1 MVTTKKNKKNN
12 LFPYGVEHR
21 EVIGYSTDGKRTPL
35 YRIKRVLPKNKKFNL
50 KYYFRLI
57 IVLLLLCG
65 AMMLLANCSTAPI
78 VDSRGKSSANIEGN
92 AERYH
97 DDYYTCKSLVN
108 DNTNVVLDK
117 GKTIYNTLRWR
128 VLWLSPK
135 IDTRQDLINN
145 CLEGRGYNVL
155 NK

>member
-1 MVTTKKNKKNN
+1 
-12 LFPYGVEHR
+12 
-21 EVIGYSTDGKRTPL
+21 
-35 YRIKRVLPKNKKFNL
+35 
-50 KYYFRLI
+50 
-57 IVLLLLCG
+57 
-65 AMMLLANCSTAPI
+65 MLLASCTTAPI

-97 DDYYTCKSLVN
+97 DDYYTCVDLVKDHTNMVVDKSK
-108 DNTNVVLDK
+108 VV
-117 GKTIYNTLRWR
+117 YNTLRWR

-135 IDTRQDLINN
+135 LKTRQDLINN

>member
-1 MVTTKKNKKNN
+1 
-12 LFPYGVEHR
+12 
-21 EVIGYSTDGKRTPL
+21 
-35 YRIKRVLPKNKKFNL
+35 
-50 KYYFRLI
+50 
-57 IVLLLLCG
+57 
-65 AMMLLANCSTAPI
+65 MLLANCSTAPI

>member
-1 MVTTKKNKKNN
+1 MPKNKKNK

-21 EVIGYSTDGKRTPL
+21 EVIGYSMDKDKTPL
-35 YRIKRVLPKNKKFNL
+35 YRVTRIMPKEKSRYRWLFRVS
-50 KYYFRLI
+50 
-57 IVLLLLCG
+57 IVLLLICG
-65 AMMLLANCSTAPI
+65 AMLLAGCSTTPI

-97 DDYYTCKSLVN
+97 DDYYTCVALV
-108 DNTNVVLDK
+108 DDHTNKVVDTSK
-117 GKTIYNTLRWR
+117 VVYNKLRWR

-135 IDTRQDLINN
+135 LNTKQDLINN

>member
-1 MVTTKKNKKNN
+1 MVTTKKNKKSN

-35 YRIKRVLPKNKKFNL
+35 YRIKRVLPKNKKFDL

>member
-1 MVTTKKNKKNN
+1 MPKNKKNK
-12 LFPYGVEHR
+12 LFPYGYDHR
-21 EVIGYSTDGKRTPL
+21 EVIGYSTDGKKTPL
-35 YRIKRVLPKNKKFNL
+35 YRIKRIMPKEKTSFNNF
-50 KYYFRLI
+50 FRVSI
-57 IVLLLLCG
+57 TLLLICG
-65 AMMLLANCSTAPI
+65 AILFLASCSTAPI

-97 DDYYTCKSLVN
+97 DDYYTCVDLVK
-108 DNTNVVLDK
+108 DNTNMVVDK
-117 GKTIYNTLRWR
+117 SKLVYNTFRWR

-135 IDTRQDLINN
+135 LTTRQDLINN

>member
-1 MVTTKKNKKNN
+1 MPKNKKNK
-12 LFPYGVEHR
+12 LFPYGYDHR
-21 EVIGYSTDGKRTPL
+21 EVIGYSTDGKKTPL
-35 YRIKRVLPKNKKFNL
+35 YRIKRIMPKEKTSFKSF
-50 KYYFRLI
+50 FRVS
-57 IVLLLLCG
+57 IVLLLICG
-65 AMMLLANCSTAPI
+65 GMMLLANCTTAPI

-97 DDYYTCKSLVN
+97 DDYYTCVDLVKDHTNMVVDKSKLV
-108 DNTNVVLDK
+108 
-117 GKTIYNTLRWR
+117 YNTLRWR

-135 IDTRQDLINN
+135 LTTRQDLINN

>member
-1 MVTTKKNKKNN
+1 MKKNKKNN

-92 AERYH
+92 AGRYH

-135 IDTRQDLINN
+135 LTTRQDLINN
-145 CLEGRGYNVL
+145 CLTGRGYNVL

>member
-1 MVTTKKNKKNN
+1 MKNKKNK

-21 EVIGYSTDGKRTPL
+21 EVIGYSMDKDKTPL
-35 YRIKRVLPKNKKFNL
+35 YRVTRIMPKEKSRYRWLFRVS
-50 KYYFRLI
+50 
-57 IVLLLLCG
+57 IVLLLICG
-65 AMMLLANCSTAPI
+65 VMFLAGCSTTPI

-97 DDYYTCKSLVN
+97 DDYYTCVALV
-108 DNTNVVLDK
+108 DDHTNKVVDTSK
-117 GKTIYNTLRWR
+117 VVYNKLRWR

-135 IDTRQDLINN
+135 LNTKQDLINN

>member
-1 MVTTKKNKKNN
+1 
-12 LFPYGVEHR
+12 
-21 EVIGYSTDGKRTPL
+21 
-35 YRIKRVLPKNKKFNL
+35 
-50 KYYFRLI
+50 
-57 IVLLLLCG
+57 
-65 AMMLLANCSTAPI
+65 MLLAGCGTTPI

-97 DDYYTCKSLVN
+97 DDYYTCVDLVN
-108 DNTNVVLDK
+108 DHTNMVVDK
-117 GKTIYNTLRWR
+117 SKVVYNKLRWR

-135 IDTRQDLINN
+135 LQTKQDLINN

>member
-1 MVTTKKNKKNN
+1 MKKNKKNN

>member
-1 MVTTKKNKKNN
+1 MPKNKKNK
-12 LFPYGVEHR
+12 LFPYGYEHR
-21 EVIGYSTDGKRTPL
+21 EVIGYSTDKDKTPL
-35 YRIKRVLPKNKKFNL
+35 YRIKRIMPKEKTSL
-50 KYYFRLI
+50 KSFFRVSI
-57 IVLLLLCG
+57 ALLLICG
-65 AMMLLANCSTAPI
+65 AILFLASCSTAPI

-97 DDYYTCKSLVN
+97 DDYYTCVDLVKDHTNMVVDKSKLV
-108 DNTNVVLDK
+108 
-117 GKTIYNTLRWR
+117 YNTLRWR

-135 IDTRQDLINN
+135 LTTRQDLINN

>member
-1 MVTTKKNKKNN
+1 MKKNKKNN

-117 GKTIYNTLRWR
+117 GKTLYNTLRWR

-135 IDTRQDLINN
+135 LTTRQDLINN

>member
-1 MVTTKKNKKNN
+1 MKKNKKSN

-57 IVLLLLCG
+57 IVLLLTCG

-92 AERYH
+92 AERFH
-97 DDYYTCKSLVN
+97 DDYYTCQSLVK
-108 DNTNVVLDK
+108 DNTNIVLDK
-117 GKTIYNTLRWR
+117 GKTVYNSLRWR

-135 IDTRQDLINN
+135 LNTRQDLINN
-145 CLEGRGYNVL
+145 CLTGRGYNVL

>member
-1 MVTTKKNKKNN
+1 MPKNKKKD

>member
-1 MVTTKKNKKNN
+1 MKKNKKSN

-57 IVLLLLCG
+57 IDLLLLCG

>member
-1 MVTTKKNKKNN
+1 MPKNKKNK

-21 EVIGYSTDGKRTPL
+21 EVIGYSMDKDKTPL
-35 YRIKRVLPKNKKFNL
+35 YRVTRILPKEKTSKKNFFRVLL
-50 KYYFRLI
+50 T
-57 IVLLLLCG
+57 LLLICG
-65 AMMLLANCSTAPI
+65 GIIMLLASCTTAPI

-97 DDYYTCKSLVN
+97 DDYYTCVDLVKDHTNMVVDKSK
-108 DNTNVVLDK
+108 VV
-117 GKTIYNTLRWR
+117 YNTLRWR

-135 IDTRQDLINN
+135 LKTRQDLINN

>member
-1 MVTTKKNKKNN
+1 MKKNKKNN

-21 EVIGYSTDGKRTPL
+21 EVIGYSIDGKRTPL
-35 YRIKRVLPKNKKFNL
+35 YRIKRVLPKKQKEFNL
-50 KYYFRLI
+50 KYFFRLI